1 MKPTVRSIAALAGVS
16 RGTVSRVLNNQPDV
30 SAEVRARVLRIIE
43 ETGYRKDTR
52 FQGAEKIHIGVIVA
66 HWQNE
71 YFTNSTLRGIHLAE
85 RELNTAR
92 IQLDVRRMNSRSD
105 GEYIRVC
112 EELLES
118 GVRGL
123 VLNAPDNIV
132 IAAEIER
139 LSKAGV
145 VVVTGQHARLSCG
158 AGLDE
163 IRKNRRGS
171 DGAQLVAQRPHPA
184 DYRKHGI
191 SVASRAHR
199 RIFGASENAGLSV
212 RQL

>member
-118 GVRGL
+118 
-123 VLNAPDNIV
+123 
-132 IAAEIER
+132 
-139 LSKAGV
+139 
-145 VVVTGQHARLSCG
+145 AR
-158 AGLDE
+158 
-163 IRKNRRGS
+163 
-171 DGAQLVAQRPHPA
+171 
-184 DYRKHGI
+184 
-191 SVASRAHR
+191 
-199 RIFGASENAGLSV
+199 
-212 RQL
+212 